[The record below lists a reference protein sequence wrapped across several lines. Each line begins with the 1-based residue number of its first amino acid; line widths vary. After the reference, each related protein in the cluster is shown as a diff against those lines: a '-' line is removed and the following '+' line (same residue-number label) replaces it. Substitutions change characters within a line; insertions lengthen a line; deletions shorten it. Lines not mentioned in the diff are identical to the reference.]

1 MKKKLVVVIAFLIAS
16 SVNYAQSFFDKLE
29 YMEGVDMVVVTKDAF
44 EMLSKF
50 QDIKIEDNQTMKVFS
65 LINDLQ
71 ELKVFTTNDANNAKK
86 MDQMVSQVIK
96 EQKLTELMR
105 VKDEDTRMKIYVK
118 ATKNKAYVSE
128 VLMFV
133 NGAGKKSNKNVES
146 VIISLTGRIDIQKIS
161 EITDTLVNES
171 NEK

>member
-1 MKKKLVVVIAFLIAS
+1 MKKLVIVIVFLIAS
-16 SVNYAQSFFDKLE
+16 SVSYAQSFFDKLE

-86 MDQMVSQVIK
+86 MNQMVSQAIK
-96 EQKLTELMR
+96 EQKLTTLMR
-105 VKDEDTRMKIYVK
+105 VKDEHTRMKIYVK
-118 ATKNKAYVSE
+118 TTKNKAYVSE

-146 VIISLTGRIDIQKIS
+146 VIISLKGRIDIQKIS

-171 NEK
+171 NKR

>member
-1 MKKKLVVVIAFLIAS
+1 MKKLVIVIVFLIAS
-16 SVNYAQSFFDKLE
+16 SVSYAQSFFDKLE

-86 MDQMVSQVIK
+86 MNQMVSQAIK
-96 EQKLTELMR
+96 EQKLTTLMR

-118 ATKNKAYVSE
+118 TTKNRAYVSE

-171 NEK
+171 NKR

>member
-1 MKKKLVVVIAFLIAS
+1 MKKLVVVIAFLIAS

-71 ELKVFTTNDANNAKK
+71 ELKVFTTIDANNAKK

>member
-1 MKKKLVVVIAFLIAS
+1 MKKLVIVIVFLIAS
-16 SVNYAQSFFDKLE
+16 SVSYAQSFFDKLE

-86 MDQMVSQVIK
+86 MNQMVSQASK
-96 EQKLTELMR
+96 EQKLTTLMR

-118 ATKNKAYVSE
+118 TTKKQ
-128 VLMFV
+128 
-133 NGAGKKSNKNVES
+133 
-146 VIISLTGRIDIQKIS
+146 SLR
-161 EITDTLVNES
+161 E
-171 NEK
+171 

>member
-1 MKKKLVVVIAFLIAS
+1 MKKLVIVIVFLIAS
-16 SVNYAQSFFDKLE
+16 SVSYAQSFFDKLE
-29 YMEGVDMVVVTKDAF
+29 YMEEVDMVVVTKDAF

-86 MDQMVSQVIK
+86 MNQMESQAIK
-96 EQKLTELMR
+96 EQKLTTLMR

-118 ATKNKAYVSE
+118 TTKNKAYVSE

-171 NEK
+171 NKR

>member
-1 MKKKLVVVIAFLIAS
+1 MKKLVIVIVFLIAS
-16 SVNYAQSFFDKLE
+16 SVSYAQSFFDKLE

-65 LINDLQ
+65 LINYLQ

-86 MDQMVSQVIK
+86 MNQMVSQAIK
-96 EQKLTELMR
+96 EQKLTTLMR

-118 ATKNKAYVSE
+118 TTKNKAYVSE

-133 NGAGKKSNKNVES
+133 NGAGKESNKNVES

-171 NEK
+171 NKR

>member
-1 MKKKLVVVIAFLIAS
+1 MKKLVIVIVFLIAS
-16 SVNYAQSFFDKLE
+16 SVSYAQSFFDKLE

-50 QDIKIEDNQTMKVFS
+50 QDNKIEDNQTMKVFS

-86 MDQMVSQVIK
+86 MNQMVSQAIK
-96 EQKLTELMR
+96 EQKLTTLMR

-118 ATKNKAYVSE
+118 TTKNKAYVSE

-171 NEK
+171 NKR

>member
-1 MKKKLVVVIAFLIAS
+1 MKKLVIVIVFLIAS
-16 SVNYAQSFFDKLE
+16 SVSYAQSFFDKLE

-86 MDQMVSQVIK
+86 MNQMVSQAIK
-96 EQKLTELMR
+96 EQKLTTLMR

>member
-1 MKKKLVVVIAFLIAS
+1 MKKLVVVIAFLIAS

-133 NGAGKKSNKNVES
+133 NGAGKKSNKNLES

>member
-1 MKKKLVVVIAFLIAS
+1 MKKLVIVIVFLIAS
-16 SVNYAQSFFDKLE
+16 SVSYAQSFFDKLE

-86 MDQMVSQVIK
+86 MNQMVSQAIK
-96 EQKLTELMR
+96 EQKLTTLMR

-118 ATKNKAYVSE
+118 TTKNKAYVSE
-128 VLMFV
+128 VLMFA

-171 NEK
+171 NKR

>member
-1 MKKKLVVVIAFLIAS
+1 MKKLVVVIAFLIAS

-118 ATKNKAYVSE
+118 ATKKKAYVSE

>member
-1 MKKKLVVVIAFLIAS
+1 MKKLVIVIVFLIAS
-16 SVNYAQSFFDKLE
+16 SVSYAQSFFDKLE

-86 MDQMVSQVIK
+86 MNQMVSQAIK
-96 EQKLTELMR
+96 EQKLTTLMR

-118 ATKNKAYVSE
+118 TTKNKVYVSE

-146 VIISLTGRIDIQKIS
+146 VIISLKGRIDIQKIS

-171 NEK
+171 NKR

>member
-1 MKKKLVVVIAFLIAS
+1 MKKLVIVIVFLIVS
-16 SVNYAQSFFDKLE
+16 SLSYAQSFFDKLE

-86 MDQMVSQVIK
+86 MNQMVSQAIK
-96 EQKLTELMR
+96 EQKLTTLMR

-118 ATKNKAYVSE
+118 TTKNKAYVSE

-146 VIISLTGRIDIQKIS
+146 LIISLTGRIDIQKIS

-171 NEK
+171 NKR

>member
-1 MKKKLVVVIAFLIAS
+1 
-16 SVNYAQSFFDKLE
+16 
-29 YMEGVDMVVVTKDAF
+29 
-44 EMLSKF
+44 
-50 QDIKIEDNQTMKVFS
+50 MKVFS

>member
-1 MKKKLVVVIAFLIAS
+1 MKKLVVVIAFLIAS

-50 QDIKIEDNQTMKVFS
+50 QDIKIEDNQTMKVFN

>member
-1 MKKKLVVVIAFLIAS
+1 MKKLVVVIAFLIAS

-71 ELKVFTTNDANNAKK
+71 ELKVFTTNDANNVKK

>member
-1 MKKKLVVVIAFLIAS
+1 MKKLVIVIVFLIAS
-16 SVNYAQSFFDKLE
+16 SVSYAQSFFDKLE

-86 MDQMVSQVIK
+86 MNQMVSQAIK
-96 EQKLTELMR
+96 EQKLTTLMR

-118 ATKNKAYVSE
+118 TTKNKAYVSE

-146 VIISLTGRIDIQKIS
+146 VIISLKGRIDIQKIS

-171 NEK
+171 NKR

>member
-1 MKKKLVVVIAFLIAS
+1 MKKLVIVIVFLIAS
-16 SVNYAQSFFDKLE
+16 SVSYAQSFFDKLE

-86 MDQMVSQVIK
+86 MNQMVSQAIK
-96 EQKLTELMR
+96 EQKLTTLMR

-118 ATKNKAYVSE
+118 STKNKAYVSE

-171 NEK
+171 NKR

>member
-1 MKKKLVVVIAFLIAS
+1 MKKLVVLLFFLIAS

>member
-1 MKKKLVVVIAFLIAS
+1 MKKLVVLIAFLIAS

>member
-1 MKKKLVVVIAFLIAS
+1 MKKLLVVIAFLIAS
-16 SVNYAQSFFDKLE
+16 SLNYAQSFFDKLE

>member
-1 MKKKLVVVIAFLIAS
+1 MKKLVVVIAFLIAS

-71 ELKVFTTNDANNAKK
+71 ELKVFTTNDANNGKK

>member
-1 MKKKLVVVIAFLIAS
+1 
-16 SVNYAQSFFDKLE
+16 
-29 YMEGVDMVVVTKDAF
+29 
-44 EMLSKF
+44 
-50 QDIKIEDNQTMKVFS
+50 
-65 LINDLQ
+65 
-71 ELKVFTTNDANNAKK
+71 
-86 MDQMVSQVIK
+86 
-96 EQKLTELMR
+96 MR

>member
-1 MKKKLVVVIAFLIAS
+1 MKKLVIVIVFLIAS
-16 SVNYAQSFFDKLE
+16 SVSYAQSFFDKLE
-29 YMEGVDMVVVTKDAF
+29 YMEEVDMVVVTKDAF

-86 MDQMVSQVIK
+86 MNQMVSQAIK
-96 EQKLTELMR
+96 EQKLTTLMR

-118 ATKNKAYVSE
+118 TTKNKAYVSE

-171 NEK
+171 NKR

>member
-1 MKKKLVVVIAFLIAS
+1 MKKLVVVIAFLIAS

-86 MDQMVSQVIK
+86 MNQMISQAIK

-133 NGAGKKSNKNVES
+133 NGTGKKSNKNVES

>member
-1 MKKKLVVVIAFLIAS
+1 
-16 SVNYAQSFFDKLE
+16 
-29 YMEGVDMVVVTKDAF
+29 MEGVDMVVVTKDAF

-86 MDQMVSQVIK
+86 MNQMVSQAIK
-96 EQKLTELMR
+96 EQKLTTLMR

-118 ATKNKAYVSE
+118 TTKNKAYVSE

-146 VIISLTGRIDIQKIS
+146 VIISLKGRIDIQKIS

-171 NEK
+171 NKR

>member
-1 MKKKLVVVIAFLIAS
+1 MKKLVIVIVFLIAS
-16 SVNYAQSFFDKLE
+16 SVSYAQSFFDKLE

-86 MDQMVSQVIK
+86 MNQMVSQAIK
-96 EQKLTELMR
+96 EQKLTTLMR

-118 ATKNKAYVSE
+118 TTKNKAYVSE

-171 NEK
+171 NKK

>member
-1 MKKKLVVVIAFLIAS
+1 MKKLVIVIVFLIAS
-16 SVNYAQSFFDKLE
+16 SVSYAQSFFDKLE

-86 MDQMVSQVIK
+86 MNQMVSQASK
-96 EQKLTELMR
+96 EQKLTTLMR

-118 ATKNKAYVSE
+118 TTKNKAYVSE

-133 NGAGKKSNKNVES
+133 NGSGKKSNKNVES
-146 VIISLTGRIDIQKIS
+146 VIISLKGRIDIQKIS

-171 NEK
+171 NKR

>member
-1 MKKKLVVVIAFLIAS
+1 MKKLVIVIVFLIAS
-16 SVNYAQSFFDKLE
+16 SVSYAQSFFDKLE

-86 MDQMVSQVIK
+86 MNQMVSQAIK
-96 EQKLTELMR
+96 EQKLTTLMR

-118 ATKNKAYVSE
+118 STKNKAYVSE

-146 VIISLTGRIDIQKIS
+146 VIISLTGSIDIQKIS

-171 NEK
+171 NKR